1 MRAEHLMRL
10 AAATALAFIGLSV
23 AILVGVGAAGPSA
36 ATVRVHHAGAWPPW
50 FASLHLT
57 DLTVTA
63 ALWVALLLGAAGV
76 AAGLVAVRRGWRPPV
91 RWLVAGAV
99 VAAIALAVVPAVGS
113 TDTLDYAAYGR
124 IAALHHSP
132 YLMTPEQLRLARD
145 ARRCKAMK

>member
-10 AAATALAFIGLSV
+10 AAATALAFTGLSV

-63 ALWVALLLGAAGV
+63 ALWVALFSA
-76 AAGLVAVRRGWRPPV
+76 PPV
-91 RWLVAGAV
+91 
-99 VAAIALAVVPAVGS
+99 
-113 TDTLDYAAYGR
+113 
-124 IAALHHSP
+124 
-132 YLMTPEQLRLARD
+132 
-145 ARRCKAMK
+145 